1 MSIKGVGLFS
11 DFSTNFKS
19 DIVSGFVI
27 FLIALPLS
35 LGIALASG
43 APATAGVLA
52 AILGGIVGTL
62 FSGTHVAISGP
73 AAGLIVVVLH
83 SIQSLGQGDAMAGFK
98 RMLACVIIAGALQ
111 IVFGLLRAGSLA
123 FLCPSSVVHG
133 MLAAIG
139 VIIMVK
145 QLPVLIGVIPHAKS
159 IIGIVEELPADM
171 VDMNLPIAAIG
182 LFCFLLVIAWNA
194 APKKYNKWVPAPLL
208 AIFSGICLGLLFHLD
223 TPHSANL
230 FHHVYAVGPQFLVN
244 LPGNIA
250 GMIIFPDF
258 SQILSAAS
266 VIAVVSIFLVG
277 SLESVLSAYAVDK
290 IDPQRRKSDL
300 NKELIGKGVVNMC
313 CGFLGALP
321 VISEIVRS
329 SANIA
334 NGAKSKWS
342 NFFHGVFILLFV
354 ALFPSLLKEIPL
366 AALAA
371 VLILVGF
378 RLAHPKQLGQVY
390 EHGKDQ
396 FAIFM
401 ATMILTLVE
410 DLLVGIFA
418 GIVLNVLL
426 HLVKGVKASDFFLP
440 KFEVIEELEQVTI
453 RANSPVI
460 FTNYLAFKKLIN
472 AVPHEKELVID
483 LRRASVVDFTFLEHA
498 KEMAKNFNELERGC
512 TLHLPEKLA
521 SH

>member
-1 MSIKGVGLFS
+1 MRNFP
-11 DFSTNFKS
+11 TNLKS
-19 DIVSGFVI
+19 DLLSGFVI

-35 LGIALASG
+35 IGIALASG
-43 APATAGVLA
+43 APATAGILA

-62 FSGTHVAISGP
+62 VGGTHIAISGP

-83 SIQSLGQGDAMAGFK
+83 SIQSLGQGDNTLGFK
-98 RMLACVIIAGALQ
+98 RMLACVVLAGALQ

-159 IIGIVEELPADM
+159 IMGIVGELPADM

-182 LFCFLLVIAWNA
+182 FFCFLLVIAWNA
-194 APKKYNKWVPAPLL
+194 APKHINKWLPAPLL
-208 AIFSGICLGLLFHLD
+208 AIFSGIVLGLLFHLD
-223 TPHSANL
+223 TPHSTHL
-230 FHHVYAVGPQFLVN
+230 FHHVYTVGPQHLVN
-244 LPGNIA
+244 LPSNLSA
-250 GMIIFPDF
+250 MLIFPDF
-258 SQILSAAS
+258 SYLLTPAS
-266 VIAVVSIFLVG
+266 FIATLSIFLVG

-290 IDPQRRKSDL
+290 IDPMRRKSDL
-300 NKELIGKGVVNMC
+300 NRELLGKGVLNMC

-342 NFFHGVFILLFV
+342 NFFHGGFILLFV
-354 ALFPSLLKEIPL
+354 ALFPALLKEIPL
-366 AALAA
+366 SALAA

-401 ATMILTLVE
+401 ATMVLTLVE

-426 HLVKGVKASDFFLP
+426 HLVKGVRAADFFLP
-440 KFEVIEELEQVTI
+440 KFEVIDGQQEVI
-453 RANSPVI
+453 IKAGSPLI
-460 FTNYLAFKKLIN
+460 FTNYLAFKKLVQ
-472 AVPHEKELVID
+472 AVPIDKGVVID
-483 LRRASVVDFTFLEHA
+483 FREAKVVDFTFLEHA
-498 KEMAKNFNELERGC
+498 QEMAKSLRESERSC
-512 TLHLPEKLA
+512 TLHLPERLA